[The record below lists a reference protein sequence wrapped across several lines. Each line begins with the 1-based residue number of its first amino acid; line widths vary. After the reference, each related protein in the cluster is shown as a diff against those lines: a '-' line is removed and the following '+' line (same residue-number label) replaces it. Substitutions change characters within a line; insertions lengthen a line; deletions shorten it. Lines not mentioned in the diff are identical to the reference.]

1 MSNEEARRPLKVRSS
16 GWSKNI
22 ASYLSK
28 KSITPN
34 QISVVSIVF
43 SIFSAF
49 FILKISSATSFEKWL
64 FPILAALFIQMRLLC
79 NLFDGMVALE
89 GGKSTKSGELY
100 NDIPDRV
107 SDSIIFI
114 ALGYSL
120 STMSW
125 SVELG
130 YLAAL
135 FAMMTA
141 YVRLLGSSMGAGSC
155 FKGPMAK
162 QHRMATLTISL
173 ILTSFESILFEQ
185 NYILFI
191 ALIIITLG
199 SFLTIINRTYSIY
212 KIMERKQDV

>member
-1 MSNEEARRPLKVRSS
+1 MSNEELRRPLKVR
-16 GWSKNI
+16 GATWSKNI

-28 KSITPN
+28 KDITPN
-34 QISVVSIVF
+34 QISIASIVF
-43 SIFSAF
+43 SIFASI
-49 FILKISSATSFEKWL
+49 FILLIPSAISYQELL
-64 FPILAALFIQMRLLC
+64 FPVLAAVFIQMRLLC

-107 SDSIIFI
+107 SDSILFI

-120 STMSW
+120 SSLNF
-125 SVELG
+125 SFSIELG

-141 YVRLLGSSMGAGSC
+141 YIRVLGSSMNAGAC

-162 QHRMATLTISL
+162 QHRMAVLTISL
-173 ILTSFESILFEQ
+173 VLSIFENMMFEQ
-185 NYILFI
+185 SYILYI
-191 ALIIITLG
+191 ALLIITMG
-199 SFLTIINRTYSIY
+199 SFLTVLNRTYFIY
-212 KIMERKQDV
+212 KTLEGK

>member
-1 MSNEEARRPLKVRSS
+1 MSNEEQRRPLKVR
-16 GWSKNI
+16 GATWSKNI

-28 KSITPN
+28 KDITPN
-34 QISVVSIVF
+34 QISVASIVF
-43 SIFSAF
+43 SIFAAI
-49 FILKISSATSFEKWL
+49 FILLIPSAISYQEFL
-64 FPILAALFIQMRLLC
+64 FPVLAALFIQMRLLC

-107 SDSIIFI
+107 SDSILFI

-120 STMSW
+120 SYLNFSF
-125 SVELG
+125 SIELG

-141 YVRLLGSSMGAGSC
+141 YIRVLGSSMNAGAC

-162 QHRMATLTISL
+162 QHRMAILSFSL
-173 ILTSFESILFEQ
+173 IFSIFETIIFEQ

-191 ALIIITLG
+191 TLLIITIG
-199 SFLTIINRTYSIY
+199 SFLTVVNRTYFIY
-212 KIMERKQDV
+212 KTLEGK

>member
-1 MSNEEARRPLKVRSS
+1 MSNESTRRPLKVRGA
-16 GWSKNI
+16 GWSKAI
-22 ASYLSK
+22 AAYLSK

-34 QISVVSIVF
+34 QISIASIF
-43 SIFSAF
+43 FAIFSA
-49 FILKISSATSFEKWL
+49 ICIVLIPSAVSYQVWL

-114 ALGYSL
+114 ALGYSI
-120 STMSW
+120 SVVSW

-141 YVRLLGSSMGAGSC
+141 YVRVLGSSMGAESC

-162 QHRMATLTISL
+162 QHRMAILTLSL
-173 ILTSFESILFEQ
+173 ILSPFEILFFAQ
-185 NYILFI
+185 SYILFI
-191 ALIIITLG
+191 ALFVIAFG
-199 SFLTIINRTYSIY
+199 SFLTVLNRTYSIY
-212 KIMERKQDV
+212 KNIEGK

>member
-1 MSNEEARRPLKVRSS
+1 MSNESTRRPLEVRGA
-16 GWSKNI
+16 GWSKAI
-22 ASYLSK
+22 ASNLSK
-28 KSITPN
+28 KNITPN
-34 QISVVSIVF
+34 QISIA
-43 SIFSAF
+43 SIFFTMFSSI
-49 FILKISSATSFEKWL
+49 FILLIPSAVSYQTWL

-114 ALGYSL
+114 ALGYSI
-120 STMSW
+120 SIISW
-125 SVELG
+125 GAELG

-141 YVRLLGSSMGAGSC
+141 YIRVLGSSMGADSC

-162 QHRMATLTISL
+162 QHRMAILTISL
-173 ILTSFESILFEQ
+173 ILSPFEVLLFDQ
-185 NYILFI
+185 AYMLFV
-191 ALIIITLG
+191 ALMLITFG
-199 SFLTIINRTYSIY
+199 SLLTILNRIYSIY
-212 KIMERKQDV
+212 KNIEGK

>member
-1 MSNEEARRPLKVRSS
+1 MSNEESRRPLKVRGSS
-16 GWSKNI
+16 WSKNI

-34 QISVVSIVF
+34 QISVASIVF
-43 SIFSAF
+43 SVIAAI
-49 FILKISSATSFEKWL
+49 FILLIPSAISYQEVL
-64 FPILAALFIQMRLLC
+64 FPLLAAIFIQMRLLC

-107 SDSIIFI
+107 SDSILFI

-120 STMSW
+120 IDFSFSI
-125 SVELG
+125 ELG

-141 YVRLLGSSMGAGSC
+141 YVRVLGASMNAGAC

-162 QHRMATLTISL
+162 QHRMA
-173 ILTSFESILFEQ
+173 ILTFSLVFSIFETMIFEQ
-185 NYILFI
+185 SYILFL
-191 ALIIITLG
+191 ALFIITIG
-199 SFLTIINRTYSIY
+199 SFLTVLNRTYFIY
-212 KIMERKQDV
+212 KTLEGK

>member
-1 MSNEEARRPLKVRSS
+1 MSNESTRRPLKVRGA
-16 GWSKNI
+16 GWSKAI
-22 ASYLSK
+22 AGYLSK

-34 QISVVSIVF
+34 QISVASVFFAVFSAICIVSIP
-43 SIFSAF
+43 SAV
-49 FILKISSATSFEKWL
+49 SYQVWL

-114 ALGYSL
+114 ALGYSI
-120 STMSW
+120 SVVTW

-141 YVRLLGSSMGAGSC
+141 YVRVLGSSMGAESC

-162 QHRMATLTISL
+162 QHRMAILTLSL
-173 ILTSFESILFEQ
+173 ILSPFEILFFAQ
-185 NYILFI
+185 SYILFI
-191 ALIIITLG
+191 ALFVIAFG
-199 SFLTIINRTYSIY
+199 SFLTVLNRTYSIY
-212 KIMERKQDV
+212 NNIEGK

>member
-1 MSNEEARRPLKVRSS
+1 MSNEEQRRPLKVR
-16 GWSKNI
+16 GATWSKNI

-28 KSITPN
+28 KDITPN
-34 QISVVSIVF
+34 QISIASIVF
-43 SIFSAF
+43 SIIAAI
-49 FILKISSATSFEKWL
+49 FILLIPSASSYQEFL

-107 SDSIIFI
+107 SDSILFI

-120 STMSW
+120 TSFSF

-130 YLAAL
+130 YLGAL

-141 YVRLLGSSMGAGSC
+141 YIRVLGSSMNAGAC
-155 FKGPMAK
+155 FNGPMAK
-162 QHRMATLTISL
+162 QHRMAVLTFSL
-173 ILTSFESILFEQ
+173 VFSIFESMMFDQ
-185 NYILFI
+185 NYVLFM
-191 ALIIITLG
+191 ALLIITIG
-199 SFLTIINRTYSIY
+199 SLLTVLNRTYFIY
-212 KIMERKQDV
+212 KTLEGK

>member
-1 MSNEEARRPLKVRSS
+1 MSNESTRRPLKVRGA
-16 GWSKNI
+16 GWSKAI

-34 QISVVSIVF
+34 QISVASIF
-43 SIFSAF
+43 FAIFSA
-49 FILKISSATSFEKWL
+49 ICIVLIPSAVSYQIWL

-114 ALGYSL
+114 ALGYSI
-120 STMSW
+120 SVVTW

-141 YVRLLGSSMGAGSC
+141 YVRVLGSSMGAESC

-162 QHRMATLTISL
+162 QHRMAILTLSL
-173 ILTSFESILFEQ
+173 ILSPFEILFFAQ
-185 NYILFI
+185 SYILFI
-191 ALIIITLG
+191 ALFVIAFG
-199 SFLTIINRTYSIY
+199 SFITVLNRTYSIY
-212 KIMERKQDV
+212 KNIESK

>member
-1 MSNEEARRPLKVRSS
+1 MSNESTRRPLKVRSA
-16 GWSKNI
+16 GWSKAI

-34 QISVVSIVF
+34 QISVASIF
-43 SIFSAF
+43 FAIFSA
-49 FILKISSATSFEKWL
+49 ISIVLIPSAVSYQVWL

-114 ALGYSL
+114 ALGYSIPVV
-120 STMSW
+120 TW

-141 YVRLLGSSMGAGSC
+141 YVRVLGSSMGAESC

-162 QHRMATLTISL
+162 QHRMAILTLSL
-173 ILTSFESILFEQ
+173 ILSPFEILFFAQ
-185 NYILFI
+185 SYILFI
-191 ALIIITLG
+191 ALFVIAFG
-199 SFLTIINRTYSIY
+199 SFITVLNRTYSIY
-212 KIMERKQDV
+212 KNIESK